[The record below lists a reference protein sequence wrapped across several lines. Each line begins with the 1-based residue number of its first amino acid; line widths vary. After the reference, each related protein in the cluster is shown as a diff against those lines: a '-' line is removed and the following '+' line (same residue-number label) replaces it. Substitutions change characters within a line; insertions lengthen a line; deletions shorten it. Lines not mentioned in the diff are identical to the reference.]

1 MILQIISK
9 RDMEK
14 LRKAGLIKEKT
25 KNQDPNYYVAN
36 KQHTKAKTYYIVEE
50 YKIMVFL
57 GYKKDK
63 NK

>member
-1 MILQIISK
+1 MI
-9 RDMEK
+9 K

-25 KNQDPNYYVAN
+25 RSGEPNYYVAN
-36 KQHTKAKTYYIVEE
+36 KQHPSAKTYYVVEE
-50 YKIMVFL
+50 YKILIFL